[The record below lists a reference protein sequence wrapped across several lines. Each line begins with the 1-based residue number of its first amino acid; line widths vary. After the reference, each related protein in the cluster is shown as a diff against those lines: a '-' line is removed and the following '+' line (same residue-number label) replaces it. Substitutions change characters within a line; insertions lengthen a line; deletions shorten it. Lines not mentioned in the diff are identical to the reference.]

1 MRHQAVRTIALM
13 LGVSLAGAPAARAA
27 TLTYGDVVRN
37 AGTGGQYRP
46 ASEVRL
52 RLGAQAQQG
61 AAAQTQGS
69 PAQGGGAASSEQQQA
84 PAQPSG
90 ASSATTT
97 SVADPTLSQSGGR
110 VESVDLGDVTGTVCD
125 CGEIPP
131 IEGPAKRGGIPWW
144 PLVGIPLICVTGICT
159 PEENPTPTPPP
170 PATPTPTQPPQV
182 PEPMSLL
189 LFGSGLLAL
198 GAGARRRYGRRQL
211 EEQLERQNLNAN
223 AEEV

>member
-1 MRHQAVRTIALM
+1 M

-37 AGTGGQYRP
+37 AGTSGQYRP

-52 RLGAQAQQG
+52 RLGAQAQQQGG
-61 AAAQTQGS
+61 AVQTQGG
-69 PAQGGGAASSEQQQA
+69 PAQGGETSSEQQQA

-90 ASSATTT
+90 ASSVTTT

-110 VESVDLGDVTGTVCD
+110 VETVDLGDVTGTVCD

-131 IEGPAKRGGIPWW
+131 IEGPAKRAGIPWW
-144 PLVGIPLICVTGICT
+144 PLVGIPLICVTGICSGGG
-159 PEENPTPTPPP
+159 EETPTPTPPP
-170 PATPTPTQPPQV
+170 STPPPTPPQV

-198 GAGARRRYGRRQL
+198 GAGARRRYGRRQV
-211 EEQLERQNLNAN
+211 EEQLEQQNLNAN

>member
-1 MRHQAVRTIALM
+1 M

-27 TLTYGDVVRN
+27 TLTFGDVVRN

-52 RLGAQAQQG
+52 RLGAQPQQG
-61 AAAQTQGS
+61 GAVQTQGG
-69 PAQGGGAASSEQQQA
+69 PAQGGETSSEQQQT

-90 ASSATTT
+90 ASSVTTT

-110 VESVDLGDVTGTVCD
+110 VETVDLGDVTGTVCD

-131 IEGPAKRGGIPWW
+131 IEGPAKRAGIPWW
-144 PLVGIPLICVTGICT
+144 PLVGIPLICVTGICSGGG
-159 PEENPTPTPPP
+159 EESPTPTP

-211 EEQLERQNLNAN
+211 EEQLEQQNLNAT